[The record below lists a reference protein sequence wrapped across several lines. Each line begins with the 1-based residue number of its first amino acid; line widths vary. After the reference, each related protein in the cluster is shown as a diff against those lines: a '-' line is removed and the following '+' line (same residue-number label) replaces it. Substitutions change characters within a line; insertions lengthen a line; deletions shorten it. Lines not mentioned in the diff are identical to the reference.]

1 MSNNKIISW
10 IIKVGLLIIPV
21 LPLVVITS
29 LYFPFITGR
38 NFIFRIIVEILFVL
52 WVWLMMKDI
61 SYRPRS
67 SVILYSAIAWIAVL
81 FLATVLACLHIKVF
95 GQVLSGWKG
104 FGVIGIILCIS
115 LCLLVFLKRKGLAH
129 FFGVSLVTSLVIGL
143 YSVMQMLGFL
153 DIHQGDDRIDATM
166 GNATYLAIYIVFHIF
181 SWRGCFLGLKVKI
194 SFKIRIIRIN
204 LI

>member
-81 FLATVLACLHIKVF
+81 FLATVLC
-95 GQVLSGWKG
+95 
-104 FGVIGIILCIS
+104 
-115 LCLLVFLKRKGLAH
+115 
-129 FFGVSLVTSLVIGL
+129 VSI
-143 YSVMQMLGFL
+143 
-153 DIHQGDDRIDATM
+153 
-166 GNATYLAIYIVFHIF
+166 
-181 SWRGCFLGLKVKI
+181 
-194 SFKIRIIRIN
+194 
-204 LI
+204 